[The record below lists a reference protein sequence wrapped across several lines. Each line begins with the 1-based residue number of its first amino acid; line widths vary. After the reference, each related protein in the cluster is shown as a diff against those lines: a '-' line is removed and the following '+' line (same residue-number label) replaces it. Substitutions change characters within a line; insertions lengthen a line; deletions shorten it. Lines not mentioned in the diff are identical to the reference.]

1 MSTTVIGVFVRSSH
15 VREARRHLGV
25 AGIGPSGI
33 RSSLGAWA
41 GVACVD
47 AEHERSAIGGFFLHL
62 LCRRNAG
69 VAQSSEAARRSH
81 LVLTVDV
88 AEAHR
93 VDEIG
98 DILETCGAVD
108 VDDRF
113 GGTPVPAAGGGDLAP
128 QTSGGRRDYVRRTE
142 FDGVAIDALPH
153 VRMNAGVERRARTGA
168 YGGLERR
175 ARA

>member
-1 MSTTVIGVFVRSSH
+1 MSTTLVGVFVS
-15 VREARRHLGV
+15 VGEAREASRRLGV
-25 AGIGPSGI
+25 AGIAPGAI
-33 RSSLGAWA
+33 RLSQGAWA
-41 GVACVD
+41 GQACID
-47 AEHERSAIGGFFLHL
+47 AEHERSAIGSFLLDLFDMHS
-62 LCRRNAG
+62 AG
-69 VAQSSEAARRSH
+69 SDHVSEAGRRKH

-88 AEAHR
+88 ADAHR
-93 VDEIG
+93 VDEVS
-98 DILETCGAVD
+98 DILEHCGAVD

-113 GGTPVPAAGGGDLAP
+113 GGTPLPAAGGGDLAP

-153 VRMNAGVERRARTGA
+153 VRLNAGVERRARTGA